1 MMDFSK
7 LVQDQRHFF
16 NKNKTKDLAF
26 RLAQLR
32 KLKKVLQ
39 ENEALLYEAI
49 YTDFKKSAFE
59 TYAAE
64 LGILYVEIDL
74 VLKKLPKWAKRKQKP
89 TNLLNIP
96 AKSYVMPEPLGVS
109 LIMGAWNYPYQ
120 LTLLPLVS
128 ALAAGNTAIL
138 KPSEIPSETSRVMAK
153 LINENFDKNYLH
165 VVEGGIPETTAL
177 LKEKFD
183 KIFFTG
189 STKVGRIIYEAA
201 AKHLTPVTLE
211 LGGKSPTIVTAT
223 ANIEVTAKRIVWAKF
238 LNAGQTCI
246 APDYIMVEKSI
257 QKALLEA
264 LKKQI
269 EEFDYAFEND
279 NYVQII
285 DDKNFERLTTMINPE
300 KVYLGGQTDA
310 QSRYIAP
317 TILQEVSFKDK
328 VMQEE
333 IFGPI
338 LPVIS
343 YTDIDDMVGQIKAR
357 PKPLA
362 LYLFTKDS
370 TTKMKVLSEIS
381 FGGGAIND
389 AIMHITNHHLPFGG
403 VGDSGIGNYHGKVGF
418 EAFSHQKSIF
428 EKPFGWEPNLKF
440 PPYSLKKLKWIKRF
454 M

>member
-1 MMDFSK
+1 MDFSK

-317 TILQEVSFKDK
+317 TILQKITFKDK

>member
-7 LVQDQRHFF
+7 LVRDQRQFF
-16 NKNKTKDLAF
+16 NTNATKELSF
-26 RLAQLR
+26 RLTQLR
-32 KLKKVLQ
+32 KFKRILQ
-39 ENEALLYEAI
+39 KNEVMLYEAI
-49 YTDFKKSAFE
+49 YADFKKSVFE

-64 LGILYVEIDL
+64 LSLVYAEIDL
-74 VLKKLPKWAKRKQKP
+74 VLQKLPRWMKRKRKP
-89 TNLLNIP
+89 TNLVNIP
-96 AKSYVMPEPLGVS
+96 ARSYVMPEPLGVS
-109 LIMGAWNYPYQ
+109 LIIGAWNYPYQ

-153 LINENFDKNYLH
+153 LLNENFDKAYLH

-211 LGGKSPTIVTAT
+211 LGGKSPTIVTAS
-223 ANIEVTAKRIVWAKF
+223 ADLEVAAKRITWGKF

-246 APDYIMVEKSI
+246 APDYILVEKSV

-269 EEFDYAFEND
+269 EKFDYAFEND

-285 DDKNFERLTTMINPE
+285 DDKNFKRLTTLIDP
-300 KVYLGGQTDA
+300 KKIYFGGQKDA
-310 QSRYIAP
+310 QSRFIAP
-317 TILQEVSFKDK
+317 TILQEVTFEEK

-338 LPVIS
+338 LPVIT
-343 YTDIDDMVGQIKAR
+343 YEHIDEIIDKIKER

-362 LYLFTKDS
+362 LYLFTKD
-370 TTKMKVLSEIS
+370 KALKKKILHDIS
-381 FGGGAIND
+381 FGGGAVND

-403 VGDSGIGNYHGKVGF
+403 VGDSGIGNYHSKAGF

-440 PPYSLKKLKWIKRF
+440 PPYSLEKLKWIKRF

>member
-1 MMDFSK
+1 MDFSK

-246 APDYIMVEKSI
+246 APDYIMVENSI

-269 EEFDYAFEND
+269 EKFDYAFEND